1 MKLSVSLLFK
11 FLFLL
16 LTVSFIVVHTTLH
29 SEYYSFW
36 IFVEM
41 LTILSIL
48 FLIPKYFNKIDDY
61 YSTIPVLLYLLW
73 SIVSVLRGFLIAD
86 NYWEWKNLTATA
98 LILLI
103 PLFVY
108 VSTNKNFFQEVINFW
123 LKYALVIF
131 ILFLPFV
138 HHSGFYGRYLAPI
151 MLLLLLLPL
160 LPYKWRALSILL
172 SIFVVTAGLDS
183 RSDVIRFSMA
193 GSLGMLYYFRVFI
206 GGRIIKTIH
215 IILIILPVLL
225 LSLAFTDTFNIFNM
239 DKYIDGKYTT
249 MSNESGT
256 LKKQSLTS
264 DTRTFIYVET
274 INSAIKN
281 DYVLQGRTPANGYDS
296 KYFGGLM
303 KWKLG
308 TGKEQR
314 FSSEVSI
321 LNVFTWSGLIGVLL
335 YFLVFFRASYL
346 AIYKSNSF
354 FMKIIGL
361 FVTFRWAYSF
371 VEDFTKFDVQY
382 ILLWMLIAMC
392 YSTEFRKMNDE
403 EFKEWTLGL
412 LPNFVYGRKY

>member
-16 LTVSFIVVHTTLH
+16 LTVSYIMVHTTLNFE
-29 SEYYSFW
+29 SFSFW
-36 IFVEM
+36 IFVEI

-48 FLIPKYFNKIDDY
+48 FLIPKYFNKVDDY
-61 YSTIPVLLYLLW
+61 YLIMPVFLYLLW

-86 NYWEWKNLTATA
+86 NYWEWKNLTAAA
-98 LILLI
+98 LILLL

-206 GGRIIKTIH
+206 GERIIKTIH

-225 LSLAFTDTFNIFNM
+225 LSLALTDTFNIFKM

-249 MSNESGT
+249 MSNETGT

-296 KYFGGLM
+296 KYFGGFM

-314 FSSEVSI
+314 FTSEVSI
-321 LNVFTWSGLIGVLL
+321 LNVFTWSGLIGVVL

-361 FVTFRWAYSF
+361 FVSFRWSYSF

-403 EFKEWTLGL
+403 KFKEWTLGL
-412 LPNFVYGRKY
+412 LPNFIYGRKY